1 MFNKKRLFVQA
12 ALILTSFFGVS
23 EANAQN
29 PPWDPACPYTLA
41 SLQGSYAIIVHYSP
55 DVALSLQAE
64 TLDGK
69 GRVTRAGIVNQ
80 PLAGSTSGERTVG
93 TVSSTG
99 TYTVNCNGTGTF
111 TAILTRPD
119 GTIAPA
125 GISDFIITQAIQSP
139 GQPPIATTIADAQRA
154 PSLVVPGNIL
164 LTRVHTRLPDIVCE
178 HPHLFVRPQQG
189 RGRQDGQ
196 GC

>member
-29 PPWDPACPYTLA
+29 QPWDPKCPYTLA
-41 SLQGSYAIIVHYSP
+41 SLQGSYTIIVNYSP

-69 GRVTRAGIVNQ
+69 GNLTRAGIINQ
-80 PLAGSTSGERTVG
+80 PVAGSTTGERTVG
-93 TVSSTG
+93 TVSNTG

-111 TAILTRPD
+111 TQIATRPD
-119 GTIAPA
+119 GTMTPPTM
-125 GISDFIITQAIQSP
+125 SDFIITQAIQSP
-139 GQPPIATTIADAQRA
+139 GQPPIATTIKDVQRV
-154 PSLVVPGNIL
+154 PSLIVPGGL
-164 LTRVHTRLPDIVCE
+164 FLTRVHTRLPDLVCD
-178 HPHLFVRPQQG
+178 HGP
-189 RGRQDGQ
+189 
-196 GC
+196 GCRWPF

>member
-29 PPWDPACPYTLA
+29 PPWDPKCPYTLA
-41 SLQGSYAIIVHYSP
+41 SLQGSYTIIVNYSP

-69 GRVTRAGIVNQ
+69 GNLTRAGIVNQ
-80 PLAGSTSGERTVG
+80 PMAGSTTGERTIG
-93 TVSSTG
+93 TASSTG

-111 TAILTRPD
+111 TQITTRPD
-119 GTIAPA
+119 GTTTPPTM
-125 GISDFIITQAIQSP
+125 SDFIITQAIQSP
-139 GQPPIATTIADAQRA
+139 GQPPIATTIKDAQRV
-154 PSLVVPGNIL
+154 PSLIVPGGL
-164 LTRVHTRLPDIVCE
+164 FLTRVHTRLPDIVCDPAE
-178 HPHLFVRPQQG
+178 FL
-189 RGRQDGQ
+189 RGVKSSA
-196 GC
+196 CSSPF